1 MRRRVP
7 YLYNYYRDNDL
18 NTVAQCSYC
27 RNMSNMVLYYCLY
40 EILPRFLVVLQN
52 LISPAWPRCSHCLC
66 LLVSTICTSF
76 HWPSGPMCMVG
87 SIACNARCYQT
98 KFCSCRRGWG
108 RSNKD
113 HDSLCRYAWRAYW
126 KVGEI
131 YSCTVAYNT
140 VVNSRSCGQW
150 SGRHGSQKHG
160 EYLNI
165 CFSTLEGPF
174 INLT

>member
-1 MRRRVP
+1 
-7 YLYNYYRDNDL
+7 
-18 NTVAQCSYC
+18 
-27 RNMSNMVLYYCLY
+27 MVL
-40 EILPRFLVVLQN
+40 QD
-52 LISPAWPRCSHCLC
+52 LIWSSPARPRCSQC
-66 LLVSTICTSF
+66 LLSSRLHYICTSF

-140 VVNSRSCGQW
+140 EVNSQLW
-150 SGRHGSQKHG
+150 SMISKTWKPEARRIFEHLFRYTRRTFYKYRIKELVSGTFAVGTVPI
-160 EYLNI
+160 E
-165 CFSTLEGPF
+165 
-174 INLT
+174 